1 MYLPTLRY
9 IICPSVLESLVDEN
23 QPPARCCVP
32 QSDPFLAQVV
42 VCGTEGHLVAQGG
55 DLRGRRRQETREE
68 VLYLDVEDLNTPDSL
83 PSFLPRL
90 VMNVLWVV
98 PGSLV

>member
-1 MYLPTLRY
+1 M
-9 IICPSVLESLVDEN
+9 
-23 QPPARCCVP
+23 
-32 QSDPFLAQVV
+32 

-68 VLYLDVEDLNTPDSL
+68 VLFLDVEDLNTPDSL

-90 VMNVLWVV
+90 VMHDLYSS
-98 PGSLV
+98 P